1 MKTKEKEF
9 MNPPAN
15 ITAGE
20 SENKETAIKIYTIE
34 EVKEAD
40 KHAKKVTSELGK
52 AEKAFTQVAC
62 EMAWL
67 YEDERYKALESASSF
82 DQFAL
87 NRFGFKKTQSYG
99 LVAMVNRFGV
109 KGEDGTYTIEEKY
122 KKYSHTKL
130 ILMCNARLT
139 DEEIF
144 ANTSPTMTVN
154 ELKKVIKNLT
164 SIEACNGDSTATVV
178 DECTTTV
185 VDECTTTA
193 PVESVIN
200 GSNDS
205 NIIDSTA
212 TVHDIVTLATY
223 TCFKEFEAD
232 SANFFQLV
240 ANAFNSGK
248 TCKVSICYE

>member
-1 MKTKEKEF
+1 MKTTEKEF

-15 ITAGE
+15 ITVGE

-164 SIEACNGDSTATVV
+164 SIEACDGDSTATVV
-178 DECTTTV
+178 DECTTT
-185 VDECTTTA
+185 A
-193 PVESVIN
+193 PAESAID
-200 GSNDS
+200 SSDDS

-212 TVHDIVTLATY
+212 TVHDIVTLASY

>member
-1 MKTKEKEF
+1 
-9 MNPPAN
+9 
-15 ITAGE
+15 
-20 SENKETAIKIYTIE
+20 
-34 EVKEAD
+34 
-40 KHAKKVTSELGK
+40 
-52 AEKAFTQVAC
+52 
-62 EMAWL
+62 MAWL

-164 SIEACNGDSTATVV
+164 SIEACDGDSTATVV
-178 DECTTTV
+178 DECTTT
-185 VDECTTTA
+185 A
-193 PVESVIN
+193 PTESAFD
-200 GSNDS
+200 GSDDS

>member
-1 MKTKEKEF
+1 MKLKEF

-15 ITAGE
+15 ITVEE
-20 SENKETAIKIYTIE
+20 SENKEAAIKIYTID

-109 KGEDGTYTIEEKY
+109 KDEDGTYTIEEKY

-144 ANTSPTMTVN
+144 ANTSPAMTVN

-164 SIEACNGDSTATVV
+164 PIEACDGDSTATVV
-178 DECTTTV
+178 DECTTT
-185 VDECTTTA
+185 A
-193 PVESVIN
+193 PVELAIN
-200 GSNDS
+200 GSDDS

>member
-1 MKTKEKEF
+1 MKTEEKEF

-15 ITAGE
+15 TTTGE
-20 SENKETAIKIYTIE
+20 LENKETAIKIYTIE

-178 DECTTTV
+178 DECTTT
-185 VDECTTTA
+185 A
-193 PVESVIN
+193 PTESAFD
-200 GSNDS
+200 GSDDS

>member
-1 MKTKEKEF
+1 MKNKEKEI
-9 MNPPAN
+9 MNPPAEVSAD
-15 ITAGE
+15 TVK
-20 SENKETAIKIYTIE
+20 NKETAIKIYTIE

-164 SIEACNGDSTATVV
+164 SIEACDGDSTATVV
-178 DECTTTV
+178 DECTTT
-185 VDECTTTA
+185 A
-193 PVESVIN
+193 PTESAIN
-200 GSNDS
+200 GSDDS

-248 TCKVSICYE
+248 TYKVSICYE